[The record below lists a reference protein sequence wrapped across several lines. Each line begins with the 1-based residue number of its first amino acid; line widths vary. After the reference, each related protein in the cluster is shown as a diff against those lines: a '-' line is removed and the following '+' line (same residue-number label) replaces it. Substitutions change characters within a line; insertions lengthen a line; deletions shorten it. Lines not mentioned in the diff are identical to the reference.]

1 MFYQVFENDNSYIEL
16 RNRIEIIKL
25 KKIIENSSLDEEFKE
40 GINDYLFIND
50 MEFNRDLSK
59 KSLHLENFTILI
71 NNIIEE
77 FEGSTQDLSKFK
89 NEIKIKADDFY
100 NSIEKPVIHTIL
112 ENLPMK
118 NAVYYTTPYIV
129 LDNRTGDR
137 LSEISQGIYDYKE
150 HEQHINYFTKELMKA
165 ISFLANDKIDEDIEN
180 IALVCLPRSSEGLE
194 STIQQSIDIIEKWY
208 SVGKTDLDYD
218 CSKKIINCKGL
229 LTRFKTIEQSS
240 KGANLDESDHLNS
253 IECKI
258 NSNID
263 LDNTAFILLD
273 DITTHGTIMRACR
286 KLLTD
291 KNVKFRNIY
300 MLAIGGTRS
309 Y

>member
-1 MFYQVFENDNSYIEL
+1 MFYQVFEDDTSFIEL
-16 RNRIEIIKL
+16 KNRITIIKL
-25 KKIIENSSLDEEFKE
+25 KKIIENSSLDDEFKDR
-40 GINDYLFIND
+40 INDYLFVND
-50 MEFNRDLSK
+50 IEFNNDVSK
-59 KSLHLENFTILI
+59 KILHLENFVII
-71 NNIIEE
+71 IKNIIKE

-89 NEIKIKADDFY
+89 KEIEIKSNEFY
-100 NSIEKPVIHTIL
+100 NNIEKPVIYTIL

-137 LSEISQGIYDYKE
+137 LSKISQEIYEYKE
-150 HEQHINYFTKELMKA
+150 YRVHINYFTDELMKA
-165 ISFLANDKIDEDIEN
+165 ISFLSNKIIDDDIDDM
-180 IALVCLPRSSEGLE
+180 ALVCLPRSTEGLE

-208 SVGKTDLDYD
+208 SVGKTDLEFD
-218 CSKKIINCKGL
+218 CSKKLINCKGL

-240 KGANLDESDHLNS
+240 KGANLTEADHLNS

-258 NSNID
+258 NSNIN